1 MLDSE
6 NILNANPVT
15 FAVES
20 KESFSAQA
28 VYQKSK
34 DQFFYYAIK
43 SFFADGFK
51 ILILKISHQRF
62 STKKPKKIHL
72 YPSAVSIACAGKQ
85 TLCGFAAEL
94 AGTGCKT
101 RFNAQDF

>member
-1 MLDSE
+1 MVNSTDFSLYNNFAVAVLILDTDNRIVFKNMSFVKSFGSVKNLEKFSKYFSFDICMLDSE

-43 SFFADGFK
+43 SFF
-51 ILILKISHQRF
+51 
-62 STKKPKKIHL
+62 
-72 YPSAVSIACAGKQ
+72 C
-85 TLCGFAAEL
+85 
-94 AGTGCKT
+94 
-101 RFNAQDF
+101 